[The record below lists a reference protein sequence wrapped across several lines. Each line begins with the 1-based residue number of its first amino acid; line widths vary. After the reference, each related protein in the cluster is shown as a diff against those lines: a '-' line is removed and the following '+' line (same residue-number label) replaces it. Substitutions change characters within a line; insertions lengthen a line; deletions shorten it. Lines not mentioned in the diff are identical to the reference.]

1 MVYNC
6 IYGDQV
12 LRNALTGS
20 FRLTPGSFHCVHVI
34 RKECLEEL
42 EKTTSKL
49 FIQKLGDFGG
59 SINEGKRTSS
69 GIGVN
74 TAGVTRSDGPGV
86 AGQEQVARPVLYE
99 LEAMGDVGV
108 LS

>member
-59 SINEGKRTSS
+59 AIKEGKRASS

-74 TAGVTRSDGPGV
+74 TTRGNRSGGAGGRGR
-86 AGQEQVARPVLYE
+86 ERVARPVCSE
-99 LEAMGDVGV
+99 
-108 LS
+108 

>member
-12 LRNALTGS
+12 LRNALTGL

-49 FIQKLGDFGG
+49 FIQKPGDFGG
-59 SINEGKRTSS
+59 AVYGGEKTSS
-69 GIGVN
+69 CIGVK
-74 TAGVTRSDGPGV
+74 TAGGTRSGGPGV
-86 AGQEQVARPVLYE
+86 EGRERVARPE
-99 LEAMGDVGV
+99 LDELGAMAAVGV
-108 LS
+108 LR